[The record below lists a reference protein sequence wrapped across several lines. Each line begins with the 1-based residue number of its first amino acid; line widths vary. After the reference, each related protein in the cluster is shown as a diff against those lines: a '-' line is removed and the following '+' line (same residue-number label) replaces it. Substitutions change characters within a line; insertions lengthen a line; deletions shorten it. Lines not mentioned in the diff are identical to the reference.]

1 MKYLIASTAHS
12 RPEPDLWASAV
23 APAAEA
29 RAWVGIGT
37 RAVPGV
43 LWRSLGWARAGGPRR
58 FGWRPGYA
66 ALRSAGARG
75 PAGWVAGRSARLGPD
90 AVVTTNRARGTDGLC
105 ASGY

>member
-37 RAVPGV
+37 RAVPGAR
-43 LWRSLGWARAGGPRR
+43 WRSLGRALAGGPRR
-58 FGWRPGYA
+58 WADGWRPRVRYA
-66 ALRSAGARG
+66 TLRWGPGACWLGRWSLRSAWA
-75 PAGWVAGRSARLGPD
+75 
-90 AVVTTNRARGTDGLC
+90 
-105 ASGY
+105 